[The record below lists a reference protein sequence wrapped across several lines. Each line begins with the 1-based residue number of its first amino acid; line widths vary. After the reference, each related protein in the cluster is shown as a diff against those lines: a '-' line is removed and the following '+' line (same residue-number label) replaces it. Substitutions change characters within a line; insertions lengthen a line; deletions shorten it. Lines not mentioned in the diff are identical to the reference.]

1 VEGRGAGIDW
11 AVKMKPNELDTP
23 EGWLRFSLIH
33 TMCSA
38 AASQSASIGMLSN
51 WALGTTAVYLP
62 LMIGNL
68 DKIQSFLHK
77 AWVGPVFWLALLSA
91 VVGVGIQVFSV
102 WVQIALQVEN
112 RVVSL
117 ALDALR
123 HPENYNIKSRPD
135 WDSRFAREIMI
146 PARDEFIESRPG
158 PFRELATYAK
168 EKAVNDPTFLAK
180 SAASCTQIMLPFLAL
195 QYLLLGVAVF
205 WPMGV
210 LLWK

>member
-1 VEGRGAGIDW
+1 VLRRSKSECVNRNVIQLGLGNDRRISAID
-11 AVKMKPNELDTP
+11 D
-23 EGWLRFSLIH
+23 R
-33 TMCSA
+33 
-38 AASQSASIGMLSN
+38 Q
-51 WALGTTAVYLP
+51 LGQNSVAFT
-62 LMIGNL
+62 
-68 DKIQSFLHK
+68 HK
-77 AWVGPVFWLALLSA
+77 AWVGPVFWFALLSA

-117 ALDALR
+117 ALDGLR
-123 HPENYNIKSRPD
+123 HPENYNIKRGLD
-135 WDSRFAREIMI
+135 WDSRFAREIII

-158 PFRELATYAK
+158 PFRELAFYAK
-168 EKAVNDPTFLAK
+168 EKAENDPTFLAK
-180 SAASCTQIMLPFLAL
+180 NAASCTQMMLPFLAL